1 MKRLIVTALFLA
13 AFAGACFAAKKEQK
27 SDFKICSYVNA
38 NWVKEGYDF
47 ERLAHVDRIYVFG
60 LSPDEEGSFVV
71 TDKYRRG
78 LEAILAASKNGQQK
92 LLTVGGGATVKQ
104 MFVMGTDPEKRAA
117 YAKELVRLS
126 EEYSFDGIDVDWE
139 ASRKA
144 GGVYTD
150 EQFTDFLKEIKALQK
165 PGQLLTATLSRR
177 RECARLAV
185 KAIEYVD
192 DISVMIYSHI
202 EKKDRSLA
210 PLWVVEE
217 VMGWYAEAGVP
228 ADRLIPGVPF
238 YGIHQSMADGKPRKN
253 RTYAV
258 IEPTL
263 PKGDRKI
270 NVDADGYAFNSY
282 DEMKDKTIWMRSK
295 GYKGIMIW
303 ELSQDA
309 PYDCGRSLLR
319 AINDGVVAK
328 QKPIKPQKKEKP
340 VKEPVQKGP
349 LTLSLEM
356 SDGTA
361 LIYPF
366 DSTAKNQIGNS
377 FGKAPVNTGITEF
390 TFSKDGDT
398 YVLKAKAS
406 TDIAMNTV
414 RGIRVGSEIGD
425 YIEVPAIEGKRIT
438 GIVLTG
444 GYRGSGVPQ
453 ICDENGNLVSGG
465 ERHSFA
471 EAGEEFSWSFGDTKP
486 GLPLRITST
495 VARELNFRKI
505 TVKYE

>member
-1 MKRLIVTALFLA
+1 MKKLIASALFLA
-13 AFAGACFAAKKEQK
+13 VFAGTCFAAKKEQK

-60 LSPDEEGSFVV
+60 LSPDDEGGFVV
-71 TDKYRRG
+71 PDKYRKG
-78 LEAILAASKNGQQK
+78 LEAILAAAKNRQQK

-104 MFVMGTDPEKRAA
+104 MYMMGTDPEKRAA
-117 YAKELVRLS
+117 YVKELVRLS

-139 ASRKA
+139 ASKSA
-144 GGVYTD
+144 GGVYTTED
-150 EQFTDFLKEIKALQK
+150 LVSFLKEIRALQK

-177 RECARLAV
+177 KECALQAAEV
-185 KAIEYVD
+185 IKYVD
-192 DISVMIYSHI
+192 DISVMIYSRI

-217 VMGWYAEAGVP
+217 VMGWYRDAGVP
-228 ADRLIPGVPF
+228 AEKLLPGVPF

-253 RTYAV
+253 RSYAL
-258 IEPTL
+258 IEPKL
-263 PKGDRKI
+263 PEGDRKT
-270 NVDADGYAFNSY
+270 NVDPDGYAFNSY
-282 DEMKDKTIWMRSK
+282 YDIKEKTLWMRSQ

-303 ELSQDA
+303 EISHDA
-309 PYDCGRSLLR
+309 PYDCSRSLLR
-319 AINDGVVAK
+319 AVNDGVAAK
-328 QKPIKPQKKEKP
+328 LKPIKPQKKAKP
-340 VKEPVQKGP
+340 VHKGP

-361 LIYPF
+361 MIYPF
-366 DSTAKNQIGNS
+366 DSPAKNQIGNS

-390 TFSKDGDT
+390 TFSKDGAT

-425 YIEVPAIEGKRIT
+425 YIEVPAVEGKRIVSIT
-438 GIVLTG
+438 LTG
-444 GYRGSGVPQ
+444 GARGGCAHPQ
-453 ICDENGNLVSGG
+453 ICDENGSQVPGG
-465 ERHSFA
+465 ERHSFM
-471 EAGEEFSWSFGDTKP
+471 EAGEEFSWNFSETKP
-486 GLPLRITST
+486 GQSLRITST